1 MDHDEHVLIAGGGVA
16 ALEAMLALRA
26 LAGDRVSVGLVAPEP
41 QFWYRPLAVAEPFG
55 LAAVRHFDLS
65 VLADEAGALFVPDEL
80 VSVDAPRRLA
90 YMRSGGTVPYA
101 ALLIACGAVPRP
113 AIPGAITFRG
123 PADTP
128 KIEQL
133 LAEIEAGDARRIV
146 FVVPAGAVWSLP
158 AYELALMTGSWLLAR
173 GIEGV
178 TVALVT
184 PEDEPLHLF
193 GREASD
199 AVQALLDERG
209 ITVHTRAYPA
219 EAGSGELLLVPDG
232 IVPADRVVALPRLHG
247 PQIGGIPQTFEG
259 FVSVDP
265 HGRVPGMPGVY
276 AAGDI
281 TTFPMKQGGI
291 ATQQAD
297 AAAQAIAA
305 ELGAEIEPRPFKPVL
320 RGLLVTGGVPSYLRA
335 ELDGDTDHTSR
346 ASTDPLW
353 WPPAK
358 IVGHHL
364 APFLARLA
372 GTEPPAEISA
382 DRTIPIEVELD
393 AEAIGRPGDAL
404 LEHAATTTADDVA
417 QVVDEMTTDLLVVA
431 PEDTLGE
438 IAERMRERDADC
450 ALVTEYGR
458 LIGVLTTRDLLDA
471 VAARTHSS
479 ETRARQW
486 MTAEPIVVQPN
497 ATLKIAEILMAEH
510 GIRHLPVVE
519 ADRPV
524 GVLRTR
530 ETARIAVP

>member
-1 MDHDEHVLIAGGGVA
+1 
-16 ALEAMLALRA
+16 MLALRA
-26 LAGDRVSVGLVAPEP
+26 LAGDRVSVELIAPEP

-55 LAAVRHFDLS
+55 LAEVRHFDLS
-65 VLADEAGALFVPDEL
+65 ALAGEAGALFVPDEL
-80 VSVDAPRRLA
+80 VSVDAARRLA
-90 YMRSGGTVPYA
+90 HTRSGGPIGYD

-113 AIPGAITFRG
+113 AIPGAVTFRG

-133 LAEIEAGDARRIV
+133 LTEIETGVAKRVI
-146 FVVPAGAVWSLP
+146 FVVPAGSVWSLP

-193 GREASD
+193 GREASE
-199 AVQALLDERG
+199 AAQTLLGERG
-209 ITVHTRAYPA
+209 IVVHTRAYPA
-219 EAGSGELLLVPDG
+219 EAKPGKLLLVPDG

-247 PQIGGIPQTFEG
+247 PRIEGIPQTFEG
-259 FVSVDP
+259 FVPVDP
-265 HGRVPGMPGVY
+265 HGHVAGLAGVY

-281 TTFPMKQGGI
+281 TTFPVKQGGI

-305 ELGAEIEPRPFKPVL
+305 ELGADLVPRPFKPVL

-335 ELDGDTDHTSR
+335 ELDRDADPTSE
-346 ASTDPLW
+346 ASVTPLW

-372 GTEPPAEISA
+372 GTEPPAEVSA
-382 DRTIPIEVELD
+382 GSVVPVEVELD
-393 AEAIGRPGDAL
+393 VATIGPRRDVL
-404 LEHAATTTADDVA
+404 LENAIATPRGEQARVA
-417 QVVDEMTTDLLVVA
+417 DEMSNEPLIVA

-438 IAERMRERDADC
+438 VAEQMCELGADY
-450 ALVTEYGR
+450 ALVAEYGR
-458 LIGVLTTRDLLDA
+458 LIGVLTSGDLLRA

-479 ETRARQW
+479 EARARQW
-486 MTAEPIVVQPN
+486 MTAEPIVVQPT
-497 ATLKIAEILMAEH
+497 ATLDIAELVMAEH
-510 GIRHLPVVE
+510 GIHHLPVV
-519 ADRPV
+519 DGQRPV
-524 GVLRTR
+524 GVLHAR
-530 ETARIAVP
+530 ETARIPVP